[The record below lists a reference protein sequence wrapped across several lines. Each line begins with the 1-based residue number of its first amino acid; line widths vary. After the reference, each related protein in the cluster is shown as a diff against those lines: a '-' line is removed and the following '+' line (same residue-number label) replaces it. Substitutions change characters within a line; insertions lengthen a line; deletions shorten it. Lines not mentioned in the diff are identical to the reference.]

1 MALKKLRPAKK
12 SDNRKYAVLI
22 GRKSESKVY
31 GLETHEEGY
40 RMYID
45 KLKLTGK
52 TAVITGGSRGIGRE
66 IALAFAEM
74 GANVVVAS
82 RKLTDLERVKDEVEA
97 AGGTGLAVAAHAGKT
112 EDLGNL
118 VKATVDRFGGIDI
131 VVNNAA
137 VNPVFGPIENI
148 DETLFTKMMDINVK
162 GYLLLARMAMPY
174 MEKAGGGSIINV
186 ASVEGFKPSYG
197 TGIYSVTKAAV
208 VMLTKVLA
216 LEWAAKKIRVNC
228 IAPGL
233 VKTHF
238 SEFLWKNEQ
247 ILNIYLEHCP
257 VKRIGQPYEI
267 AGLALFLASEL
278 AGYTTGSV
286 FTADGGY
293 LI

>member
-1 MALKKLRPAKK
+1 
-12 SDNRKYAVLI
+12 
-22 GRKSESKVY
+22 
-31 GLETHEEGY
+31 
-40 RMYID
+40 MYID
-45 KLKLTGK
+45 KLKLSGK

-66 IALAFAEM
+66 IALAFAEL

-82 RKLTDLERVKDEVEA
+82 RKLPDLERVKDEIEA
-97 AGGTGLAVAAHAGKT
+97 VGGAGLAVAAHTGKG
-112 EDLGNL
+112 EDLESL
-118 VKATVDRFGGIDI
+118 IDTAAARFGAIDI
-131 VVNNAA
+131 LVNNAA
-137 VNPVFGPIENI
+137 INPVFGPIESI
-148 DETLFTKMMDINVK
+148 DETLFTKMMDVNVK
-162 GYLLLARMAMPY
+162 GYLLLAQLAMPH
-174 MEKAGGGSIINV
+174 MEKAGGGSIINI

-197 TGIYSVTKAAV
+197 TGLYSVTKAAV

-238 SEFLWKNEQ
+238 SEFLWKNEE
-247 ILNIYLEHCP
+247 ILKIYLDHCP
-257 VKRIGQPYEI
+257 VKRIGEAYEI
-267 AGLALFLASEL
+267 AGLALFLASDL

>member
-1 MALKKLRPAKK
+1 
-12 SDNRKYAVLI
+12 
-22 GRKSESKVY
+22 
-31 GLETHEEGY
+31 
-40 RMYID
+40 MYID
-45 KLKLTGK
+45 KLKLSGK

-66 IALAFAEM
+66 IALAFAEL

-82 RKLTDLERVKDEVEA
+82 RKLPDLERVKDEIEA
-97 AGGTGLAVAAHAGKT
+97 VGGAGLAVAAHTGKG
-112 EDLGNL
+112 EDLESL
-118 VKATVDRFGGIDI
+118 IDTAAARFGAIDI
-131 VVNNAA
+131 LVNNAA
-137 VNPVFGPIENI
+137 INPVFGPIESI
-148 DETLFTKMMDINVK
+148 DETLFTKMMDVNVK
-162 GYLLLARMAMPY
+162 GYLLLAQLAMPH
-174 MEKAGGGSIINV
+174 MEKAGGGSIINI

-197 TGIYSVTKAAV
+197 TGLYSVTKAAV

-238 SEFLWKNEQ
+238 SEFLWKNEE
-247 ILNIYLEHCP
+247 ILNIYLDHCP
-257 VKRIGQPYEI
+257 VKRIGEAYEI
-267 AGLALFLASEL
+267 AGLALFLASDL

>member
-1 MALKKLRPAKK
+1 
-12 SDNRKYAVLI
+12 
-22 GRKSESKVY
+22 
-31 GLETHEEGY
+31 
-40 RMYID
+40 MYID
-45 KLKLTGK
+45 KLKLKGK

-74 GANVVVAS
+74 GANVVVAG
-82 RKLTDLERVKDEVEA
+82 RKLPDLERAAEDIAA

-112 EDLGNL
+112 GDLENL
-118 VKATVDRFGGIDI
+118 VQATVDRFGTIDI
-131 VVNNAA
+131 LVNNAA
-137 VNPVFGPIENI
+137 VNPVFGPIESI
-148 DETLFTKMMDINVK
+148 DEALFSKMMDVNVK
-162 GYLLLARMAMPY
+162 GYLMLARMAMPH
-174 MEKAGGGSIINV
+174 MEKAGGGSIINI

-197 TGIYSVTKAAV
+197 TGLYSVTKAAV

-233 VKTHF
+233 VRTHF
-238 SEFLWKNEQ
+238 SEFLWKNEE
-247 ILNIYLEHCP
+247 ILKLYLEHCP
-257 VKRIGQPYEI
+257 IKRIGQPYEI

>member
-1 MALKKLRPAKK
+1 LREVEKNGNNVEQDARTVRGMAI
-12 SDNRKYAVLI
+12 NY
-22 GRKSESKVY
+22 
-31 GLETHEEGY
+31 THKREEGY
-40 RMYID
+40 FMYID
-45 KLKLTGK
+45 KLKLSGK

-66 IALAFAEM
+66 IALAFGEL

-82 RKLTDLERVKDEVEA
+82 RKLADLERVKDEIDA
-97 AGGTGLAVAAHAGKT
+97 AGGQGLAVAAHTGKT
-112 EDLGNL
+112 EELGNL
-118 VKATVDRFGGIDI
+118 VKSAVDRFGTIDI
-131 VVNNAA
+131 LINNAA
-137 VNPVFGPIENI
+137 VNPVFGPIESI
-148 DETLFTKMMDINVK
+148 DEALFTKMMDVNVK
-162 GYLLLARMAMPY
+162 GYLMLARMAMPH

-197 TGIYSVTKAAV
+197 TGLYSVTKAAV

-233 VKTHF
+233 VRTHF
-238 SEFLWKNEQ
+238 SEFLWKNEE

-257 VKRIGQPYEI
+257 IKRIGEAYEI
-267 AGLALFLASEL
+267 AGLALFLASDL